1 MYEYY
6 IPSSLTST
14 IFLWKQMRDNG
25 WEKRYVFSIKTLSTF
40 HHRNNMQMHQG
51 DKLERMG
58 MLCLVV
64 TMLFFW
70 GFILIVIFFHNV
82 TVLIWNLFLVLAI
95 TNIYFQPIK
104 TSIFISWNILWYSIK
119 NYLNIL
125 ILLENK
131 NRIRLIHCPWYPL
144 FASNEKGKHICRP
157 YIYFPLLISVPSI
170 QSIYLRKTFTYIPS
184 TMYSIAFSVYWK

>member
-51 DKLERMG
+51 DKLERMVL
-58 MLCLVV
+58 LCLFLLL
-64 TMLFFW
+64 TCYFLRFY
-70 GFILIVIFFHNV
+70 LDCNV
-82 TVLIWNLFLVLAI
+82 TFLTFTIFTFIVLRIYISSQSKLAFLLARILFDTWLSIVWIISFHGRIKVELVSF
-95 TNIYFQPIK
+95 N
-104 TSIFISWNILWYSIK
+104 
-119 NYLNIL
+119 
-125 ILLENK
+125 
-131 NRIRLIHCPWYPL
+131 CPWY
-144 FASNEKGKHICRP
+144 FAFLSYEKGKHICRP